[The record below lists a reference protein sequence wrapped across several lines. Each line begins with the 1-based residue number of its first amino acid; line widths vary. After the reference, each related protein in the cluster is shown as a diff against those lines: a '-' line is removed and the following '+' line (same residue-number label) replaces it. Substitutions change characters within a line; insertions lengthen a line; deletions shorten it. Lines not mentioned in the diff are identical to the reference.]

1 MLQPQVRINMVSLVS
16 LSGLE
21 VSVIQVRDGI
31 DPLKNPLLAEIHYSD
46 TLSDK
51 YKQGKGIISI
61 PHMCLT
67 LACALDRA
75 TST

>member
-51 YKQGKGIISI
+51 YKQGKGTISI
-61 PHMCLT
+61 LRICLT
-67 LACALDRA
+67 LTRVLERA
-75 TST
+75 